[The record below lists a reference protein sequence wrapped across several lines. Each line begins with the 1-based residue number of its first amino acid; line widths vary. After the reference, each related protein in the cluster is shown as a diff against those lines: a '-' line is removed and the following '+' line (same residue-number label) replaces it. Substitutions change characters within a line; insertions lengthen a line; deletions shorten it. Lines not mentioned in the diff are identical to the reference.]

1 VKIEHWTSGGPCTSK
16 CSKQAGKPSTH
27 NITKFF
33 LADFELE
40 NIPLKLMN

>member
-1 VKIEHWTSGGPCTSK
+1 VKIEYWTSLEVPVA
-16 CSKQAGKPSTH
+16 AGVQSRLEKPPTH

-40 NIPLKLMN
+40 NIPLK